1 MIRLQSLNSRRPYS
15 VRGAEGSHPDYVTEM
30 DIEDF
35 LFMCLWTQVHSL
47 RVVKLNAFPITPQ
60 AHGGS

>member
-35 LFMCLWTQVHSL
+35 LFYVSL
-47 RVVKLNAFPITPQ
+47 DP
-60 AHGGS
+60 SS